1 MRVVYLLVVVS
12 GLLLGSEARAELVER
27 DWLAPGDGLLTYDPV
42 NGREWLDFPVSRLS
56 QFGGTELEG
65 NTLANAVTLAKQE
78 LLPGG
83 LFEGFTLAVR
93 EDVIGLVDAAGVD
106 LATRQA
112 RRDSADQMAQLIEL
126 LGQNNALGIVGVLD
140 ELNPDFD
147 GVGSAQP
154 YFAAFLGVGGSIFNL
169 EAFFDITPNPEFF
182 MPNASSLSL
191 YRQAIPEPTT
201 CCLMTSAFLTTL
213 LQRPTLGAI

>member
-112 RRDSADQMAQLIEL
+112 RRDTADQMARLTGL
-126 LGQNNALGIVGVLD
+126 LGGSRIIGVLN
-140 ELNPDFD
+140 ETNPDFD
-147 GVGSAQP
+147 GVGADQP
-154 YFAAFLGVGGSIFNL
+154 YFAATLRVSGSFSRREARL
-169 EAFFDITPNPEFF
+169 EISP
-182 MPNASSLSL
+182 SSDGFTTSGSGLSL
-191 YRQAIPEPTT
+191 YRQAVPEPTT
-201 CCLMTSAFLTTL
+201 CCLVLVGLAASSL
-213 LQRPTLGAI
+213 RSRC